1 LSRPGPPREEA
12 GGSAGEALAEWQRGQ
27 APVKRVNRSA
37 LAVQPDLDRFVALVR
52 RELDAHEVSV
62 HEPVEA
68 PEATGDGR
76 ELRCATPDG
85 RIVVARWLEPP
96 VDRDAKQTR
105 LEMLA
110 SAFDAVADEAAHPP
124 SSRPPASLSLR
135 VELQA
140 LCDRAAAINALVIDA
155 NSPILW
161 GAAWGRDIVPKAWAA
176 SPPPPEAEGAPSGTD
191 ARLAEVSRHALQA
204 VRGLVELSGIRKGK
218 RVRHVERD
226 GAAPFLVHSCAG
238 IYLLTLVFA
247 ASFDELRA
255 ERAVLESLLR
265 IERLVLAL
273 PPLDPDPPR
282 KGAGVISMR
291 RPRRR

>member
-1 LSRPGPPREEA
+1 
-12 GGSAGEALAEWQRGQ
+12 
-27 APVKRVNRSA
+27 
-37 LAVQPDLDRFVALVR
+37 VQPDLDRFVALVR
-52 RELDAHEVSV
+52 RELGAHEVSV
-62 HEPVEA
+62 FEPAGA
-68 PEATGDGR
+68 PEAAPGSH
-76 ELRCATPDG
+76 ELRCSTADG
-85 RIVVARWLEPP
+85 RIVVARWSEPLADGA
-96 VDRDAKQTR
+96 DRDAKQRR

-110 SAFDAVADEAAHPP
+110 STFDAAGETPSHPP
-124 SSRPPASLSLR
+124 PSRPPASLSLR
-135 VELQA
+135 VELQS
-140 LCDRAAAINALVIDA
+140 LCERAVAINALVIDA

-161 GAAWGRDIVPKAWAA
+161 GAARGRDIVPEAWAA
-176 SPPPPEAEGAPSGTD
+176 SPPPPEPDGAPPSVDD
-191 ARLAEVSRHALQA
+191 ARLAEVSRHALRA
-204 VRGLVELSGIRKGK
+204 VRGLVELPAIRKGK

-247 ASFDELRA
+247 DAFDELRA
-255 ERAVLESLLR
+255 ERAVLESLPR

>member
-1 LSRPGPPREEA
+1 M
-12 GGSAGEALAEWQRGQ
+12 
-27 APVKRVNRSA
+27 
-37 LAVQPDLDRFVALVR
+37 
-52 RELDAHEVSV
+52 SV
-62 HEPVEA
+62 HEAAEA
-68 PEATGDGR
+68 PEAADETR
-76 ELRCATPDG
+76 ELRCPTADG
-85 RIVVARWLEPP
+85 RIVVARWLEPL
-96 VDRDAKQTR
+96 VDRDAKLRR
-105 LEMLA
+105 LEILA
-110 SAFDAVADEAAHPP
+110 STFDAAGGEPHGPP
-124 SSRPPASLSLR
+124 SRPPASLSLR

-140 LCDRAAAINALVIDA
+140 LCDRAAAINAMVIDA

-161 GAAWGRDIVPKAWAA
+161 GAARGRDIVPQAWAA
-176 SPPPPEAEGAPSGTD
+176 SPPPPEAEGAPSAD
-191 ARLAEVSRHALQA
+191 EARLAEVSRAALEA
-204 VRGLVELSGIRKGK
+204 VRGLVELTGIRKGK

-247 ASFDELRA
+247 DAFDELRA

>member
-1 LSRPGPPREEA
+1 M
-12 GGSAGEALAEWQRGQ
+12 
-27 APVKRVNRSA
+27 
-37 LAVQPDLDRFVALVR
+37 QPDLDRFVALVI

-62 HEPVEA
+62 HEAADA
-68 PEATGDGR
+68 PETTDESR
-76 ELRCATPDG
+76 ELRAATADG
-85 RIVVARWLEPP
+85 RIVVARWLEP
-96 VDRDAKQTR
+96 VGDRDAKRKR
-105 LEMLA
+105 LEILA
-110 SAFDAVADEAAHPP
+110 STFDAAAGEPSPP
-124 SSRPPASLSLR
+124 PSRPPASLSLR

-161 GAAWGRDIVPKAWAA
+161 GAARGRDIVPEAWAA
-176 SPPPPEAEGAPSGTD
+176 SPPPPETDGAAASAD
-191 ARLAEVSRHALQA
+191 EARLAEVSRGALQA
-204 VRGLVELSGIRKGK
+204 VRGLVELTGIRKGK

-226 GAAPFLVHSCAG
+226 GTAPFLVHSCAG

-247 ASFDELRA
+247 DAFDELRA
-255 ERAVLESLLR
+255 ERAVLESLPR

>member
-1 LSRPGPPREEA
+1 M
-12 GGSAGEALAEWQRGQ
+12 
-27 APVKRVNRSA
+27 
-37 LAVQPDLDRFVALVR
+37 QPDLDRFVALVV
-52 RELDAHEVSV
+52 RELDAHDVSV
-62 HEPVEA
+62 HEAADA
-68 PEATGDGR
+68 PETTDETR
-76 ELRCATPDG
+76 ELRCPTADG
-85 RIVVARWLEPP
+85 RIVVARWLEPLA
-96 VDRDAKQTR
+96 DRDAKLKR
-105 LEMLA
+105 LEILA
-110 SAFDAVADEAAHPP
+110 GTFDAAAGEPSHPP
-124 SSRPPASLSLR
+124 PSRPPASLSLR

-161 GAAWGRDIVPKAWAA
+161 GAARGRDIVPEAWAA
-176 SPPPPEAEGAPSGTD
+176 SPPPAEADGDAPSAD
-191 ARLAEVSRHALQA
+191 ELRLAEVSRAALQA
-204 VRGLVELSGIRKGK
+204 VRGLVELTGIRKGK

-226 GAAPFLVHSCAG
+226 GVAPFLVHSCAG

-247 ASFDELRA
+247 DAFDELRA

-273 PPLDPDPPR
+273 PPLDPEPPR

>member
-1 LSRPGPPREEA
+1 L
-12 GGSAGEALAEWQRGQ
+12 AL
-27 APVKRVNRSA
+27 P
-37 LAVQPDLDRFVALVR
+37 PDLDRFVALVC
-52 RELDAHEVSV
+52 RELGAHEASV
-62 HEPVEA
+62 LEA
-68 PEATGDGR
+68 AEVPETFNEGR
-76 ELRCATPDG
+76 ELRCAMPGG
-85 RIVVARWLEPP
+85 RVVVARFREP
-96 VDRDAKQTR
+96 VADHDATLRR

-110 SAFDAVADEAAHPP
+110 STFDAVAAEAPHSPP
-124 SSRPPASLSLR
+124 SRPPASLSLR
-135 VELQA
+135 VELQS
-140 LCDRAAAINALVIDA
+140 LCERAGAINAMVIDA

-161 GAAWGRDIVPKAWAA
+161 GAARGRDIVPEAWAA
-176 SPPPPEAEGAPSGTD
+176 SAPPTDSDAAPASTDD
-191 ARLAEVSRHALQA
+191 ARLAEVSRLALQA
-204 VRGLVELSGIRKGK
+204 VRGLVELPAIRKGK

-247 ASFDELRA
+247 AAFDELRA
-255 ERAVLESLLR
+255 ERAVLESLPS

>member
-1 LSRPGPPREEA
+1 M
-12 GGSAGEALAEWQRGQ
+12 
-27 APVKRVNRSA
+27 RSA

-62 HEPVEA
+62 HEPAEA

-85 RIVVARWLEPP
+85 RIVVAWWLEPP

-110 SAFDAVADEAAHPP
+110 SAFDAVADEPAHPP
-124 SSRPPASLSLR
+124 STRPPASLSLR

-140 LCDRAAAINALVIDA
+140 LCDRAGAINALVIDA

-161 GAAWGRDIVPKAWAA
+161 GAAWGRDIVPEAWAA
-176 SPPPPEAEGAPSGTD
+176 SPPPPEAEGACSGTD
-191 ARLAEVSRHALQA
+191 ARLAEVSRHALRA

-218 RVRHVERD
+218 RVRHVERE

-247 ASFDELRA
+247 DTFDELRA